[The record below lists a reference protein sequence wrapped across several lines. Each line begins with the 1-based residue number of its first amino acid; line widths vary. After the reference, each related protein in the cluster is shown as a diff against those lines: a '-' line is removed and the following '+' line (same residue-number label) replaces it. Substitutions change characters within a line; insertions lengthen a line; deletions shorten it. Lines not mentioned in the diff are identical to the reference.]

1 MKLYPV
7 DQWRHMEIF
16 GQCSAKIGE
25 NVVSPAPAALTN
37 ERGKAARLTIVLHL
51 CYNCVTIVLQLC
63 YMRTAENVRR

>member
-1 MKLYPV
+1 MNLYPVV

-37 ERGKAARLTIVLHL
+37 ERGKAARLTIVLQL
-51 CYNCVTIVLQLC
+51 CYNGVTIVTCVTIVLHADC
-63 YMRTAENVRR
+63 

>member
-16 GQCSAKIGE
+16 GQCGAKIGE

-37 ERGKAARLTIVLHL
+37 ERGKAARLTIVLQL
-51 CYNCVTIVLQLC
+51 CYNCVTRGLLK
-63 YMRTAENVRR
+63 R

>member
-37 ERGKAARLTIVLHL
+37 ERGEAGRLTIVLHL
-51 CYNCVTIVLQLC
+51 CYNCVTIVSQLC